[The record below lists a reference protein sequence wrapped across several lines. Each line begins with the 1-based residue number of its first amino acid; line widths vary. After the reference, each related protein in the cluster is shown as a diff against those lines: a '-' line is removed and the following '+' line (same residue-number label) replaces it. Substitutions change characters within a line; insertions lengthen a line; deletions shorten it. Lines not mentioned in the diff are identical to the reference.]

1 MQPSALLVDT
11 GKALYHKQTILDSSH
26 EQFCFMGTSTG
37 HDSNLSPHL
46 FSPAPPL
53 PAIHLLNIWL
63 QKGVSETLGP
73 FSHEGLLCGVG
84 FRGPFYLFCCLT
96 CNQGRGRCPE

>member
-1 MQPSALLVDT
+1 MQPSALLIDT

-63 QKGVSETLGP
+63 QKGVSATLGP

-96 CNQGRGRCPE
+96 CNRERQVS